1 MKSIAS
7 LLLILFV
14 VFIATPTF
22 VTYVDKDADVSMAYT
37 ANEEENSAK
46 NQIAFEY
53 TLQDHNARSISLHFL
68 KEQAAFG
75 HYYQDGHGSVF
86 LDVISPPPKLA

>member
-37 ANEEENSAK
+37 ANEEENSSK

-53 TLQDHNARSISLHFL
+53 TLQDHNARSISLHF
-68 KEQAAFG
+68 
-75 HYYQDGHGSVF
+75 
-86 LDVISPPPKLA
+86 